1 MSSRTFVVTGA
12 SRGIGFAVST
22 RLAQRGHRVIGL
34 ARRAQGVDFP
44 GELLACD
51 LADIEQTAATLTQ
64 IDERHDVDGIVN
76 NAGIVLPQPLG
87 KIDFQ
92 SLQAVLDLNVR
103 AAIQVTQH
111 FAEAMKA
118 RRYGRIVNVCSRA
131 IYGGLDRTAYSAA
144 KSALVGCTRTWALE
158 LAGHGVTVN
167 AVAPGPIET
176 ELFRQTRPVGSEAER
191 RVLATIPARRL
202 GTPDDVAAA
211 IAFFLADEAGFVT
224 GQVLSVDGGGSLGG
238 RS

>member
-1 MSSRTFVVTGA
+1 MSSRTYLVTGA
-12 SRGIGFAVST
+12 SRGIGLAIST
-22 RLAQRGHRVIGL
+22 TLARRGHHVVGL
-34 ARRAQGVDFP
+34 ARHAQGIDFP

-51 LADIEQTAATLTQ
+51 LADIEQTAATLAR
-64 IDERHDVDGIVN
+64 IGERHDVDGIVN

-92 SLQAVLDLNVR
+92 SLQTVFDLNVR

-111 FAEAMKA
+111 FADAMKA
-118 RRYGRIVNVCSRA
+118 RGYGRIVNICSRA
-131 IYGGLDRTAYSAA
+131 IFGSLDRTAYSAA
-144 KSALVGCTRTWALE
+144 KNALVGCTRTWALE
-158 LAGHGVTVN
+158 LAEHGVTVN

-191 RVLATIPARRL
+191 KVLATIPARRL
-202 GTPDDVAAA
+202 GTADDVAAA
-211 IAFFLADEAGFVT
+211 TAFFLSDEAGFVT